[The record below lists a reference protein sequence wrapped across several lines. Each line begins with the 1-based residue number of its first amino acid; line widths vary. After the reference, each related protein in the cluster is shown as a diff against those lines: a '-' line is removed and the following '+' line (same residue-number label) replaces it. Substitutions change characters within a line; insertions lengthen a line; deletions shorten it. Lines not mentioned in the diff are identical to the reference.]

1 LPDSAGAVF
10 KGIPFAQP
18 PVGPLRWREPQPVI
32 PWQGVRDAIEPGA
45 PCAQNSS
52 GWNEKEAADSREDCL
67 YLNVWTPKWPV
78 KSRLPVMVW
87 IHGGGNTGGAG
98 TADPLYDGTRLISH
112 GVVLVIFDYRLGIFG
127 FLAHPEL
134 TRESPNHSSGN
145 YAFLDQIAA
154 LRWVHDNIAQFGGDP
169 NNVTVFGQS
178 AGSMDLDVLM
188 TSPLA
193 KGLFHR
199 AIAESGAVGAF
210 PNLADAERAGQQA
223 LEQLKPPSEGTLA
236 WLRSLSSTDLLKVGR
251 VPSDGN
257 VDNWVFPA
265 NPAAVFETGK
275 AHPVPLLI
283 GSNAIEFAQQ
293 IPPDELRAK
302 IQERFRDRAPRL
314 LELYGLKLAGD
325 KGLVDPLYGG
335 PGDQIA
341 TDVEFR
347 CPGIHQGEV
356 HSTAGYPVWEY
367 QFDRAIPPKPT
378 VVHSSEL
385 PYVFGNLWSTGSQ
398 GGNYQ
403 EADRKLSNA
412 IQIYWTNFARTGDPN
427 GPGVPRWP
435 RFNANSR
442 SYMEFTRAGEVRVNQ
457 NQRRAFCE
465 AFSERPE
472 KLAKSQ

>member
-1 LPDSAGAVF
+1 
-10 KGIPFAQP
+10 
-18 PVGPLRWREPQPVI
+18 
-32 PWQGVRDAIEPGA
+32 
-45 PCAQNSS
+45 
-52 GWNEKEAADSREDCL
+52 
-67 YLNVWTPKWPV
+67 
-78 KSRLPVMVW
+78 
-87 IHGGGNTGGAG
+87 
-98 TADPLYDGTRLISH
+98 
-112 GVVLVIFDYRLGIFG
+112 
-127 FLAHPEL
+127 
-134 TRESPNHSSGN
+134 
-145 YAFLDQIAA
+145 
-154 LRWVHDNIAQFGGDP
+154 
-169 NNVTVFGQS
+169 
-178 AGSMDLDVLM
+178 
-188 TSPLA
+188 
-193 KGLFHR
+193 
-199 AIAESGAVGAF
+199 
-210 PNLADAERAGQQA
+210 
-223 LEQLKPPSEGTLA
+223 
-236 WLRSLSSTDLLKVGR
+236 
-251 VPSDGN
+251 
-257 VDNWVFPA
+257 
-265 NPAAVFETGK
+265 
-275 AHPVPLLI
+275 
-283 GSNAIEFAQQ
+283 
-293 IPPDELRAK
+293 
-302 IQERFRDRAPRL
+302 L

>member
-1 LPDSAGAVF
+1 
-10 KGIPFAQP
+10 
-18 PVGPLRWREPQPVI
+18 
-32 PWQGVRDAIEPGA
+32 
-45 PCAQNSS
+45 
-52 GWNEKEAADSREDCL
+52 
-67 YLNVWTPKWPV
+67 
-78 KSRLPVMVW
+78 
-87 IHGGGNTGGAG
+87 
-98 TADPLYDGTRLISH
+98 
-112 GVVLVIFDYRLGIFG
+112 
-127 FLAHPEL
+127 
-134 TRESPNHSSGN
+134 
-145 YAFLDQIAA
+145 
-154 LRWVHDNIAQFGGDP
+154 
-169 NNVTVFGQS
+169 
-178 AGSMDLDVLM
+178 M